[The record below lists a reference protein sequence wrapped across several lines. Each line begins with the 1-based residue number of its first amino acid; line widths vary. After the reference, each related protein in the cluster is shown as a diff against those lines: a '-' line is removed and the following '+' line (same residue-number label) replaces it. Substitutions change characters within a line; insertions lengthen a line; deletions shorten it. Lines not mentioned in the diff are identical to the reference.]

1 MNRVEA
7 SEAFEVYWEGYQ
19 KAIPLH
25 PMLAEIA
32 KEKHRITFFSG
43 IEANEKY
50 LIDKANARVSM
61 LREHNASNHFLRFHE
76 QALEGLPDMSEW
88 D

>member
-7 SEAFEVYWEGYQ
+7 SEAFEAWWGDRGLGWR
-19 KAIPLH
+19 KPH
-25 PMLAEIA
+25 AEA
-32 KEKHRITFFSG
+32 GFMAG